1 MKRLHTC
8 PEIEKK
14 ALSTFSF
21 LKCYFLENSLERW
34 RFQKTLSP
42 PLTLCLKPAVTPI
55 PAENRMFPFFFPT
68 APHPNRQINRF
79 EAEALEPS
87 PITSSSI
94 RSIQSPSQRTHI
106 IGREIPKGCGRKSRS
121 PPRKLWICPSSHV
134 NMLETHLF
142 PLSAPS
148 LSRGATEHVGLRR
161 RLRPLSDSTLVKTFA
176 SSLPWV

>member
-8 PEIEKK
+8 PETEKK

-55 PAENRMFPFFFPT
+55 PAENKMFPFFFPT

-106 IGREIPKGCGRKSRS
+106 TGTRNPKGLREEEPVPS
-121 PPRKLWICPSSHV
+121 P
-134 NMLETHLF
+134 ETLD
-142 PLSAPS
+142 LS
-148 LSRGATEHVGLRR
+148 LLTREH
-161 RLRPLSDSTLVKTFA
+161 A
-176 SSLPWV
+176 